1 MTNKG
6 HLGDKCLSVLSFVS
20 KVIL

>member
-6 HLGDKCLSVLSFVS
+6 HLGDKHSGVLSFVS
-20 KVIL
+20 KVFL